1 MSKKSGYST
10 HHKLAQKWKKDLVHP
25 EDIND
30 KRNKVLLPN
39 NVHTHIHWKDG
50 ADTPAMVCMNDVIF
64 NIDIFKK
71 QFVKDIIDVFE
82 KHMGNYYIYE
92 TMIQEEIGRLFE
104 LEKAFNKRK
113 KGDD

>member
-39 NVHTHIHWKDG
+39 NVHTHIH
-50 ADTPAMVCMNDVIF
+50 
-64 NIDIFKK
+64 
-71 QFVKDIIDVFE
+71 
-82 KHMGNYYIYE
+82 
-92 TMIQEEIGRLFE
+92 
-104 LEKAFNKRK
+104 
-113 KGDD
+113 